1 MVNDSWRKGNPPAA
15 DKGRV
20 NSLGV
25 AIIGMLFGSIMVSYH
40 YSPQPVSMWGF
51 LAYQPE
57 SQHKAGT
64 DIIPNL
70 DKKRNSGAFCER
82 VMRSLV
88 TKVNIK
94 RTV

>member
-1 MVNDSWRKGNPPAA
+1 MVDDSWRRGNPPAV

-25 AIIGMLFGSIMVSYH
+25 AIIGDAFGSIMVSSH
-40 YSPQPVSMWGF
+40 YNPQLVSMWVF

-70 DKKRNSGAFCER
+70 DKKRNSGTFCER